1 MTVDLRITEG
11 DWEKLR
17 QQFAPSFRGR
27 GAAETGALAILGEC
41 KTAVKHEF
49 IVVKVLLPGP
59 GDLKISSSGEVVF
72 AASYIRRAHLEMRR
86 EKLSGI
92 AAFHT
97 HPFADT
103 SVSFSTYDNQQE
115 PVLAENLIE
124 LEPSTR
130 LISVVAGKQSQC
142 GRFYPSPPAS
152 SPLRE
157 LILVGD
163 HLSYLGLD
171 GRPPAPPP
179 KTSAIFD
186 RGQALTGAGALSRL
200 SRMTVVVVGASGTG
214 SLFCEL
220 LARAGCKRIIVIDH
234 DVVKDIN
241 LNRILYA
248 TAEDVR
254 RGTPKV
260 EVLRRGIE
268 GLGLGCKVEPMQGSI
283 VDRDVLRRVLDG
295 DLVIGCIDRDLPR
308 QLLCEVAF
316 RYLLPYI
323 DIGSEI
329 GGDDDG
335 IVSVDSRVSYV
346 APGRHCL
353 MCAGVVTPRRLS
365 FESLTESERG
375 RKIALGYSDDLL
387 MTQPAVMDLNMRASA
402 SGMLLLRHLLQPFLK
417 DPYPVKLCENAVIY
431 KSRAVESA
439 AKADPKCPTCQM
451 NRRFGYGDCGP
462 AIGFD
467 AKTVGRILGSEA
479 IALASPPEPQSD
491 GQALRA
497 PYYLRR
503 MIRRLFGNS

>member
-1 MTVDLRITEG
+1 MTVDLRISEG
-11 DWEKLR
+11 DWSQLR
-17 QQFAPSFRGR
+17 RQFEPSFRGR
-27 GAAETGALAILGEC
+27 GAAETGALAIMGEC
-41 KTAVKHEF
+41 KAAVKHEF

-59 GDLKISSSGEVVF
+59 GDLKIASSGEVVF
-72 AASYIRRAHLEMRR
+72 AASYIRRAHLEMRQ
-86 EKLSGI
+86 EKLAGI

-97 HPFADT
+97 HPFADS

-115 PVLAENLIE
+115 PVLAQNVME
-124 LEPSTR
+124 LEPRTR
-130 LISVVAGKQSQC
+130 LVSVVAGKQSQC
-142 GRFYPSPPAS
+142 GRVYS
-152 SPLRE
+152 SPDAPNPLSD
-157 LILVGD
+157 LIVVGA

-179 KTSAIFD
+179 KPAAVFD

-200 SRMTVVVVGASGTG
+200 SGMTVVVVGASGTG

-234 DVVKDIN
+234 DIVMDIN

-248 TAEDVR
+248 TADDVR
-254 RGTPKV
+254 LGTPKV

-268 GLGLGCKVEPMQGSI
+268 GLGLGCEVVPVQGSI
-283 VDRDVLRRVLDG
+283 LDRGVLRRVLDG
-295 DLVIGCIDRDLPR
+295 DLVVGCIDRDLPR
-308 QLLCEVAF
+308 HLLCEVAF

-323 DIGSEI
+323 DVGSEI

-353 MCAGVVTPRRLS
+353 MCAGVVTPRRLN
-365 FESLTESERG
+365 FESLTESERE

-402 SGMLLLRHLLQPFLK
+402 SGMLLLRHLLQPFLQ

-431 KSRAVESA
+431 KSRPVESA
-439 AKADPKCPTCQM
+439 ANADPKCPTCQT
-451 NRRFGYGDCGP
+451 NCRFGYGDCGP

-467 AKTVGRILGSEA
+467 AMTVSRILGSEA
-479 IALASPPEPQSD
+479 IAFMRPPKP
-491 GQALRA
+491 
-497 PYYLRR
+497 
-503 MIRRLFGNS
+503 